1 LQGFTLDDAAPVAW
15 SLTSAAIA
23 AASALVPAGVTL
35 ALIVRR
41 DDARR
46 ARAAILGAAGFGVV
60 VGVVVHVLLRVISA
74 SLGLEIRGTPDDLV
88 VLAFG
93 FLFAGPLEQA
103 ALAGATLPALRS
115 AHNDTPSAALRLVLA
130 TSLGLIVAKATI
142 LGASQP
148 PSALLAV
155 RVWTIGVGEVSL
167 AAMWGYVLAVTRRRT
182 LGGSGFGAAWIAAV
196 VFGAA
201 LDHLV
206 FMRGDGALVAAIP
219 LATFTASVA
228 TFVGRSVS
236 RTPSKPVPRER
247 RSRYLRAPP
256 PSLTALREALRRSE
270 RPVLLGWVVFGA
282 LVTVGVVTSSF
293 AAAVFFGHRLGIDF
307 AAVDRGR
314 SGVDTAAP
322 LVLLGVGLLGGFP
335 IAGFL
340 VARASRSA
348 TVMEP
353 ALAAGIAIIAFA
365 VLLGAAAPVA
375 LVFAIAGAPI
385 AFALACIGAW
395 TGLRP
400 S

>member
-1 LQGFTLDDAAPVAW
+1 MQGFALEDAAPAAW
-15 SLTSAAIA
+15 SLTAAAIA
-23 AASALVPAGVTL
+23 AGAAVVPAAIALTLFARREATRKGQGALV
-35 ALIVRR
+35 
-41 DDARR
+41 
-46 ARAAILGAAGFGVV
+46 GAAGLGLV
-60 VGVVVHVLLRVISA
+60 VGAVLHVALRVGSA
-74 SLGLEIRGTPDDLV
+74 SLGLELRGTPDDLV

-93 FLFAGPLEQA
+93 FLLAGPLEQA

-115 AHNDTPSAALRLVLA
+115 PYNDSPSSALRLILA
-130 TSLGLIVAKATI
+130 TSIGLVVAKATI
-142 LGASQP
+142 FGAAHP

-155 RVWTIGVGEVSL
+155 RVLTMGVGEVAL
-167 AAMWGYVLAVTRRRT
+167 AGMWGYVLAVTRRRT
-182 LGGSGFGAAWIAAV
+182 LGGSGFRAAWIAAV
-196 VFGAA
+196 VFGGA
-201 LDHLV
+201 LDHLL
-206 FMRGDGALVAAIP
+206 FLRGDGALVAAIP

-228 TFVGRSVS
+228 LFLGRSVS
-236 RTPSKPVPRER
+236 RRPQQAPQR
-247 RSRYLRAPP
+247 RNRYLRAPP
-256 PSLTALREALRRSE
+256 PTLTALREALRRSE
-270 RPVLLGWVVFGA
+270 RPVLLGWVIFGA
-282 LVTVGVVTSSF
+282 LVTVGVVTASF
-293 AAAVFFGHRLGIDF
+293 AASVYFGHRLGIDF

-314 SGVDTAAP
+314 GGVDTAAP

-353 ALAAGIAIIAFA
+353 ALAAGIAIFAFA

-400 S
+400 G

>member
-1 LQGFTLDDAAPVAW
+1 MQGFTLEDATPAGW
-15 SLTSAAIA
+15 SLASAAISGVA
-23 AASALVPAGVTL
+23 ALVPGGVAL
-35 ALIVRR
+35 AFF
-41 DDARR
+41 ARR
-46 ARAAILGAAGFGVV
+46 EESRRRRAAIGFAAAIGLG
-60 VGVVVHVLLRVISA
+60 VGAVVHLVLRVVSA
-74 SLGLEIRGTPDDLV
+74 SLGLELHGTPDDLV

-103 ALAGATLPALRS
+103 ALAGATLPSLRS
-115 AHNDTPSAALRLVLA
+115 ANNDSPSAALRLVLA
-130 TSLGLIVAKATI
+130 TSVGLLIAKAAI
-142 LGASQP
+142 FGAAQP

-155 RVWTIGVGEVSL
+155 RVWTMGVGECAL
-167 AAMWGYVLAVTRRRT
+167 AGMWGYVLAVTRRRT

-196 VFGAA
+196 VFGGA
-201 LDHLV
+201 LDHLL
-206 FMRGDGALVAAIP
+206 FLRGDGALVAAIP

-228 TFVGRSVS
+228 ALIGRSVS
-236 RTPSKPVPRER
+236 RQPKPAPRER

-270 RPVLLGWVVFGA
+270 RPVLLGWVLFGA
-282 LVTVGVVTSSF
+282 LVTVGVVTTSF
-293 AAAVFFGHRLGIDF
+293 AASVFFGHRLGIDF

-314 SGVDTAAP
+314 GGVETAGP
-322 LVLLGVGLLGGFP
+322 LVLLGLGLLGGFP

-400 S
+400 G